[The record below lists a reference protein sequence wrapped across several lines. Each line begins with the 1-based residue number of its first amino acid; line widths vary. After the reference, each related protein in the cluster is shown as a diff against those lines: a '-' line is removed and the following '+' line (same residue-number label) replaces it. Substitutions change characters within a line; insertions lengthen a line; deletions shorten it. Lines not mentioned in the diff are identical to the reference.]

1 MVKTWKD
8 EQISLDPIKNET
20 IAVIGYG
27 IQGSAQA
34 SNMKDSG
41 LNVIVGLNK
50 GGKSWAKA
58 ESDGHT
64 VFEVSEACAKADIV
78 HVLIP
83 DMVQAKTF
91 KEKIASKLSEGNAL
105 SFITRCSNTLK
116 TMDVIWQGPGSKRM
130 ILWHVADA
138 F

>member
-64 VFEVSEACAKADIV
+64 VFEVSEACAKADIDGAQCKN
-78 HVLIP
+78 VLSILHQTP
-83 DMVQAKTF
+83 WV
-91 KEKIASKLSEGNAL
+91 SAL
-105 SFITRCSNTLK
+105 SVQTVRCSNTNTLY
-116 TMDVIWQGPGSKRM
+116 
-130 ILWHVADA
+130 H
-138 F
+138 

>member
-41 LNVIVGLNK
+41 LNVIVGPKQGWKIL
-50 GGKSWAKA
+50 GKSR
-58 ESDGHT
+58 
-64 VFEVSEACAKADIV
+64 V
-78 HVLIP
+78 
-83 DMVQAKTF
+83 
-91 KEKIASKLSEGNAL
+91 
-105 SFITRCSNTLK
+105 
-116 TMDVIWQGPGSKRM
+116 
-130 ILWHVADA
+130 
-138 F
+138 

>member
-83 DMVQAKTF
+83 DQSPSCGAQMHPCHF
-91 KEKIASKLSEGNAL
+91 SH
-105 SFITRCSNTLK
+105 TRQSIQN
-116 TMDVIWQGPGSKRM
+116 
-130 ILWHVADA
+130 
-138 F
+138 

>member
-1 MVKTWKD
+1 
-8 EQISLDPIKNET
+8 
-20 IAVIGYG
+20 
-27 IQGSAQA
+27 
-34 SNMKDSG
+34 MKDSG

-91 KEKIASKLSEGNAL
+91 KEQLHQTSPRVMHSR
-105 SFITRCSNTLK
+105 SHTLQQY
-116 TMDVIWQGPGSKRM
+116 TGDG
-130 ILWHVADA
+130 
-138 F
+138 

>member
-64 VFEVSEACAKADIV
+64 DCAKADIV

-83 DMVQAKTF
+83 EWCKNVQRENCIK
-91 KEKIASKLSEGNAL
+91 AL
-105 SFITRCSNTLK
+105 R
-116 TMDVIWQGPGSKRM
+116 G
-130 ILWHVADA
+130 
-138 F
+138 

>member
-91 KEKIASKLSEGNAL
+91 KEQIASNSPRVMH
-105 SFITRCSNTLK
+105 SRSHTLQQY
-116 TMDVIWQGPGSKRM
+116 TGDG
-130 ILWHVADA
+130 
-138 F
+138 